1 MTYHLD
7 HHWKDA
13 LFWVLAVL
21 VALLLAIAAPSERL
35 VMGSVPPVSAQ
46 DLNHRPLDLPHGL
59 EAERTLALIGFERG
73 HAGAVDSWIKG
84 LNLHQDT
91 DIAWVRMPV
100 LNDPG
105 DEAGRMA
112 IERRLQSRFPNAA
125 ERARLVPVFTDRD
138 AFIRSAGLAS
148 TEQAYA
154 VVLSR
159 SGEVLARAEGAF
171 DAERGQALLE
181 TLRDGRAH
189 H

>member
-13 LFWVLAVL
+13 LFWLLAVL
-21 VALLLAIAAPSERL
+21 LALVLAFAAPSERL
-35 VMGSVPPVSAQ
+35 VMGSVPTVSTQ
-46 DLNHRPLDLPHGL
+46 DLNHKPLDLPHGL
-59 EAERTLALIGFERG
+59 QAERTLALIGFERG
-73 HAGAVDSWIKG
+73 HAGALDSWVKG

-105 DEAGRMA
+105 NAEGRLA
-112 IERRLQSRFPNAA
+112 IERTLQSRYPHPA

-138 AFIRSAGLAS
+138 AFIRSAGLANAG
-148 TEQAYA
+148 QAYA

-159 SGEVLARAEGAF
+159 SGEVLARAEGWF
-171 DAERGQALLE
+171 NAERGQALLE
-181 TLRDGRAH
+181 TLRDGPHAH
-189 H
+189 